1 MAAGLD
7 LSGRRVLVTGAGSGI
22 GAAIAG
28 RLAAC
33 GASVAVNDAVA
44 ARADETVRALA
55 GSGARVVAAPGD
67 VSSGAGAA
75 AVVDGAVEALGGLD
89 GLANNAGILRPGLLA
104 DLDEAAWREV
114 VDVNLTAAFLVAQRA
129 LPALSAGG
137 GSLAGG
143 ASIVNTSSLVALAP
157 PPGAGAYNASK
168 AGLLGL
174 TLHMAVEWGPLG
186 VRANA
191 VLPGLVPGTRLTPT
205 GGGPAELHARRGA
218 VLPLRRVGTPDD
230 VADVVAFFLSDLSR
244 YVTGQWLA
252 VDGGM
257 GLALQTL
264 LPS

>member
-1 MAAGLD
+1 VPGAGID

-22 GAAIAG
+22 GAAIAARVAG
-28 RLAAC
+28 LGAA
-33 GASVAVNDAVA
+33 VAVNDAVA
-44 ARADETVRALA
+44 ERAETVVDLLSVAGARAV
-55 GSGARVVAAPGD
+55 SVPGD
-67 VSSGAGAA
+67 VSTGAGAA
-75 AVVDGAVEALGGLD
+75 SVVDAAVDGLGGLD
-89 GLANNAGILRPGLLA
+89 GLANNAGILRPGMLA
-104 DLDEAAWREV
+104 DLAESSWREV
-114 VDVNLTAAFLVAQRA
+114 LDVNLTAAFLCAQRA
-129 LPALSAGG
+129 LPALAVDGG
-137 GSLAGG
+137 
-143 ASIVNTSSLVALAP
+143 SIVNTSSLVALAP

-205 GGGPAELHARRGA
+205 GGGPAELHARRAA
-218 VLPLRRVGTPDD
+218 VLPLRRVGTPED
-230 VADVVAFFLSDLSR
+230 VADAVTYFLSDLSS

-264 LPS
+264 LPT